1 MKFNGKIKRKK
12 HLSASQSII
21 LGFALLIL
29 AGTFIL
35 MLPVSSASHSF
46 TPFYDALFTATSA
59 ACVTGLVVHDTATY
73 WSVFGQAVIL
83 VLIQI
88 GGMGVITVAVFLM
101 RISGKKIGILQRATM
116 QEAIA
121 APQIG
126 GMVELTGF
134 IIKTSLVIETAGAA
148 LLMPVFIKNF
158 GVGKGIWYSVFHSV
172 SAFCNAGFD
181 LMGIRQQFSS
191 LTSFCNNYYVS
202 IVIALL
208 IIIGGIGFLT
218 WDDIRKNGLHVKR
231 YKMQSKVVFAVT
243 AVLLVLPFIY
253 FLFVEFSKGAFA
265 DMSVLEKINAAAFQA
280 VTPRTAGFNSVDLNM
295 FTESGKFLMIIL
307 MLIGGSSG
315 STAGGMKV
323 TTVGVLYAA
332 TASVFKKKTNLQLF
346 KRRIGNETVKVA
358 LSILI
363 MYISLF
369 TFGGVFISLIEN
381 LPLVTCLFE
390 SASAVGTVGLT
401 LGITTSLSKISGTI
415 LICLMFLGRVGGLT
429 LIYAALLKKNT
440 SDAVYPVEKIMIG

>member
-88 GGMGVITVAVFLM
+88 GGMGVITFAVFLM

-116 QEAIA
+116 QEAIT

-134 IIKTSLVIETAGAA
+134 IIKTSLVVETAGAV

-158 GVGKGIWYSVFHSV
+158 GVGKGIW
-172 SAFCNAGFD
+172 
-181 LMGIRQQFSS
+181 
-191 LTSFCNNYYVS
+191 
-202 IVIALL
+202 
-208 IIIGGIGFLT
+208 
-218 WDDIRKNGLHVKR
+218 
-231 YKMQSKVVFAVT
+231 
-243 AVLLVLPFIY
+243 
-253 FLFVEFSKGAFA
+253 
-265 DMSVLEKINAAAFQA
+265 
-280 VTPRTAGFNSVDLNM
+280 
-295 FTESGKFLMIIL
+295 
-307 MLIGGSSG
+307 
-315 STAGGMKV
+315 
-323 TTVGVLYAA
+323 
-332 TASVFKKKTNLQLF
+332 
-346 KRRIGNETVKVA
+346 
-358 LSILI
+358 
-363 MYISLF
+363 
-369 TFGGVFISLIEN
+369 
-381 LPLVTCLFE
+381 
-390 SASAVGTVGLT
+390 
-401 LGITTSLSKISGTI
+401 
-415 LICLMFLGRVGGLT
+415 
-429 LIYAALLKKNT
+429 
-440 SDAVYPVEKIMIG
+440 

>member
-1 MKFNGKIKRKK
+1 MKSNGKIKRKK

-59 ACVTGLVVHDTATY
+59 ACVTGLIVHDTATY

-134 IIKTSLVIETAGAA
+134 IIKTSLIVETAGAV

-202 IVIALL
+202 AVIALL

-253 FLFVEFSKGAFA
+253 FLFVEFSKGTFA

-358 LSILI
+358 LSILV

-369 TFGGVFISLIEN
+369 TFGGVFISLVEN

-401 LGITTSLSKISGTI
+401 LGITTSLSKISGAI

-429 LIYAALLKKNT
+429 LIYAALLKTNT